1 MSHKQCNILH
11 QKWNQILSELVVEAE
26 KMAQRQQRHRKRSVE
41 QFVQTIV
48 LGCLEPEET
57 SLGLWSEVADDLGCE
72 ITASSIDERLT
83 DRAVML
89 LYIVLQLSI
98 QRQVDGRILPV
109 EQLEQL
115 SHRIVHYFHLYDD

>member
-1 MSHKQCNILH
+1 
-11 QKWNQILSELVVEAE
+11 VVEAE

-115 SHRIVHYFHLYDD
+115 SHRILYDSTLLPSLRRLMNWDLT